1 MTTTTLKWILVS
13 CLSLALL
20 IPGVNAVTISHTVVS
35 GTVMTKGLLGILIS
49 LGIESWVTITQAYF
63 LYNLISVS
71 IILFIAA
78 MSGPRSE
85 AAFTIIV
92 PIFAALFMFFGWM
105 RLSTPS
111 QTQGLFYLVVIMA
124 MLGVI
129 MYMNDQNRQNYGTGG
144 PGSKL
149 FNIAV
154 FLMLFTAS
162 LTVVSGGALFPD
174 SSATQPVPGSCSVGT
189 TCDTYGNFDMTA
201 TSTSLS
207 GAASDIQA
215 GSMLTGAIEMAWKM
229 TLLIVSILVGVLYFP
244 LTLNP
249 IMNGIAPGIIT
260 NATYLVVVN
269 FLALVVVI
277 IYILGLYEFF
287 SSKIAGSTL

>member
-1 MTTTTLKWILVS
+1 MVVEHI
-13 CLSLALL
+13 
-20 IPGVNAVTISHTVVS
+20 VVS
-35 GTVMTKGLLGILIS
+35 GVVMTKGLLGILIS
-49 LGIESWVTITQAYF
+49 LGIENWVTPTQAYYC
-63 LYNLISVS
+63 YNLISVA

-92 PIFAALFMFFGWM
+92 PIFAGIFMFFGWM

-129 MYMNDQNRQNYGTGG
+129 MYMNDQNRQTYGSSG

-149 FNIAV
+149 FNLAV

-162 LTVVSGGALFPD
+162 LSVVSGFSIFPTGTA
-174 SSATQPVPGSCSVGT
+174 SQPTSGTCTVGV
-189 TCDTYGNFDMTA
+189 TCDTYGNFDMTT
-201 TSTSLS
+201 TSSSLAN
-207 GAASDIQA
+207 AAADIQA
-215 GSMLTGAIEMAWKM
+215 GSMLTGGLEMAWKM
-229 TLLIVSILVGVLYFP
+229 TLLVISILVGVLYFP
-244 LTLNP
+244 ITLNP
-249 IMNGIAPGIIT
+249 IMNGIAPGIIA
-260 NATYLVVVN
+260 NSTYLLVVN

-277 IYILGLYEFF
+277 IYIVGILDFF
-287 SSKIAGSTL
+287 SNKLAGSTL